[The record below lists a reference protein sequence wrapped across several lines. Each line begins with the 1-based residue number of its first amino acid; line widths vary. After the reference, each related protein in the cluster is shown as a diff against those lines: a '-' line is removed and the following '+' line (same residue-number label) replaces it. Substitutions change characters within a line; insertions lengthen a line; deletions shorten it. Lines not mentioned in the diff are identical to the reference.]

1 MITETPILVL
11 AYTLS
16 FFCCF
21 WTFGVNSAAWVGGL
35 VWLDF
40 VIFAMWTVTFG
51 IVSNCVHLVTIL
63 IPQLLG
69 AVSPSPFASMFI
81 LSFAWNGE

>member
-1 MITETPILVL
+1 MGVDQRLRTSADVLDGWPALLTSLAITETPILII

-21 WTFGVNSAAWVGGL
+21 WTFGVNSAPWVGAL

-51 IVSNCVHLVTIL
+51 LVRKL
-63 IPQLLG
+63 
-69 AVSPSPFASMFI
+69 A
-81 LSFAWNGE
+81 SFACV